1 MNTFLLLWNPTQYP
15 WNELEDNVRQVKET
29 GRLELK
35 WSCGR
40 TNKIQTGDRVFLLR
54 LCVEPR
60 GIMGSGIVVEEP
72 SLGEHFTDST
82 KEVLYVKFKVDVLLN
97 PNNQAILTLEQLNQG
112 TLADQH
118 WTPQGSGISVKP
130 ELVEELETVWRDF
143 TASSK

>member
-1 MNTFLLLWNPTQYP
+1 
-15 WNELEDNVRQVKET
+15 
-29 GRLELK
+29 
-35 WSCGR
+35 
-40 TNKIQTGDRVFLLR
+40 
-54 LCVEPR
+54 
-60 GIMGSGIVVEEP
+60 MGSGIVVEEP

-130 ELVEELETVWRDF
+130 ELVEELESVWRDF